1 MMIWIVIAFQLLL
14 IIALVVLIVRLLLI
28 IFFVHRRLP
37 FLPSSRRVGTA
48 MLDAGV
54 WANAR
59 VVMDLGSG
67 TGTLLA
73 RICHRYPSLTSI
85 GIERSL
91 LLVVI
96 SRVRFLFVRNR
107 PHIIHASFFNTS
119 VAEADII
126 VGFWIT
132 ALMPPLLKKFE
143 QECRPGVIILSNL
156 FRLLPSPLFRESSI
170 PVGTRHN
177 VWVYERL

>member
-1 MMIWIVIAFQLLL
+1 MIWIVIAFQLLL
-14 IIALVVLIVRLLLI
+14 IVALVVLIVQLLLI

-48 MLDAGV
+48 ILDADV
-54 WANAR
+54 WTSAR

-73 RICHRYPSLTSI
+73 RIQRHHPTVTCI
-85 GIERSL
+85 GVEHSL
-91 LLVVI
+91 LLVLL
-96 SRVRFLFVRNR
+96 SRVRFMFTQHR
-107 PHIIHASFFNTS
+107 PRIIHASFFNTS

-132 ALMPPLLKKFE
+132 ALMPQLLKKFE
-143 QECRPGVIILSNL
+143 KECRPGVVILSNL
-156 FRLLPSPLFRESSI
+156 FRLPPSPLFRESSI
-170 PVGTRHN
+170 LVGPRHN